1 MNNIISAYQS
11 DDDDDD
17 ETNLLSIAS
26 STPAL
31 TQSCTG
37 VNSTVSTSNDT
48 STGST
53 SNNASTGPTS
63 NNATRGY
70 VAKRKRKHVI
80 TDLQCVE
87 SKTSKNDEILH
98 MLSFYD
104 GKSKIKVC
112 SDAYLVPRKKL
123 INFKEHTAPV
133 TSLDWHIHDHR
144 LLLSSSMDHSV
155 RVWDPF
161 MQECCV
167 ANYKPLNAAVQ
178 VSKWVNSH
186 TAVCGGYSN
195 EAVHVDLN
203 TLQNI
208 LTMKQDSFV
217 TAIKVHPTNRN
228 DVIIGTYKSHVQSWD
243 IRSGKAVNT
252 YKGTDGQILDLEF
265 LAGNVEMVASADV
278 VKKNSS
284 SETVVVWDYRSAVV
298 RSNQIYQEPY
308 TCPSLCA
315 HPYEHSFVAQSN
327 ANYAVIFSARR
338 PYKLNKYKRFEG
350 HKVMGYRIAV
360 DISPC
365 GSLLCSGDANGQVYF
380 YNYKTSKV
388 LSAFTAYNRSACVAC
403 KFNPGL
409 SSCIATCS
417 WDGQVTV
424 W

>member
-1 MNNIISAYQS
+1 MNSIIFAYQS
-11 DDDDDD
+11 DDDDIDD
-17 ETNLLSIAS
+17 DGTNILSTAS
-26 STPAL
+26 STMILSQP
-31 TQSCTG
+31 CTN
-37 VNSTVSTSNDT
+37 VKTSI
-48 STGST
+48 GST
-53 SNNASTGPTS
+53 SNV
-63 NNATRGY
+63 NNTTMGY
-70 VAKRKRKHVI
+70 VSKRKRKHEVA
-80 TDLQCVE
+80 DLQC
-87 SKTSKNDEILH
+87 KTLKVDDSLH
-98 MLSFYD
+98 TLSFYD
-104 GKSKIKVC
+104 GESNIKAC
-112 SDAYLVPRKKL
+112 SDAYIVPRKKL
-123 INFKEHTAPV
+123 ISFKEHTAPV

-178 VSKWVNSH
+178 VSKWVCGH

-195 EAVHVDLN
+195 EAVYMDMN
-203 TLQNI
+203 TLQNV

-228 DVIIGTYKSHVQSWD
+228 DVVIGTYRSHVHLWD
-243 IRSGKAVNT
+243 IRSGKMVST
-252 YKGTDGQILDLEF
+252 YNGTDGQILDLEF
-265 LAGNVEMVASADV
+265 LTDNSEMVASADV

-284 SETVVVWDYRSAVV
+284 SETIVVWDYRSAVI
-298 RSNQIYQEPY
+298 RSNQVYQEPY

-327 ANYAVIFSARR
+327 GNYAVIFSARK

-350 HKVMGYRIAV
+350 HKVMGYRVAV

-365 GSLLCSGDANGQVYF
+365 GSLFCSGDANGRFFF

-388 LSAFTAYNRSACVAC
+388 LSAHDAYNRSACVGC

-417 WDGQVTV
+417 WDGQVTI

>member
-1 MNNIISAYQS
+1 MNAICSAYQS

-17 ETNLLSIAS
+17 DDEAGLLSTTNHTA
-26 STPAL
+26 AL
-31 TQSCTG
+31 PKPHTYM
-37 VNSTVSTSNDT
+37 NT
-48 STGST
+48 STGTTSST
-53 SNNASTGPTS
+53 NNTTI
-63 NNATRGY
+63 GY
-70 VAKRKRKHVI
+70 MSKRKRKHMA
-80 TDLQCVE
+80 TDSQHDNKILKV
-87 SKTSKNDEILH
+87 DEVLH

-104 GKSKIKVC
+104 GESKTNVC
-112 SDAYLVPRKKL
+112 SDTYLAPRKKL
-123 INFKEHTAPV
+123 ISFKEHIAPV
-133 TSLDWHIHDHR
+133 TSLDWHVHDHR

-161 MQECCV
+161 MQQCCV
-167 ANYKPLNAAVQ
+167 ANHKPLNAAVQ
-178 VSKWVNSH
+178 VSRWVSSH

-195 EAVHVDLN
+195 TAVYTDMN

-228 DVIIGTYKSHVQSWD
+228 DIVIGTYKSHVQSWD
-243 IRSGKAVNT
+243 IRSGKVVNT
-252 YKGTDGQILDLEF
+252 FNGTDGQILDLEF
-265 LAGNVEMVASADV
+265 LTNNVEMVASADV

-284 SETVVVWDYRSAVV
+284 SETVVVWDYRSTVV
-298 RSNQIYQEPY
+298 RSDQVYQEPY
-308 TCPSLCA
+308 TCPSLRA
-315 HPYEHSFVAQSN
+315 HPYENSFVAQSN

-350 HKVMGYRIAV
+350 HKVMGYRIAI

-365 GSLLCSGDANGQVYF
+365 GSLLCSGDTNGQLF
-380 YNYKTSKV
+380 CYNYKTSKV
-388 LSAFTAYNRSACVAC
+388 LSAYSAYNSSPCVGC

-417 WDGQVTV
+417 WDGQVTI

>member
-11 DDDDDD
+11 DDDE
-17 ETNLLSIAS
+17 ETNVLSTA
-26 STPAL
+26 
-31 TQSCTG
+31 
-37 VNSTVSTSNDT
+37 NSTVALSQPHAGVT
-48 STGST
+48 
-53 SNNASTGPTS
+53 TGPTS
-63 NNATRGY
+63 NNTTRGY
-70 VAKRKRKHVI
+70 VSKRKRKHMS
-80 TDLQCVE
+80 TDIQCNE
-87 SKTSKNDEILH
+87 SKIPKADEIPH
-98 MLSFYD
+98 ILSFYD
-104 GKSKIKVC
+104 GESKIKVF
-112 SDAYLVPRKKL
+112 SAGTYLVPRKKL
-123 INFKEHTAPV
+123 INFKEHTGPV

-178 VSKWVNSH
+178 VSKWVSGH
-186 TAVCGGYSN
+186 TAVCGGYSS
-195 EAVHVDLN
+195 EAVYMDMN
-203 TLQNI
+203 TLQNV
-208 LTMKQDSFV
+208 LTMKQDSYV

-228 DVIIGTYKSHVQSWD
+228 DVVIGTYKSHVHSWD
-243 IRSGKAVNT
+243 VRSGKKVNT
-252 YKGTDGQILDLEF
+252 YKGTDGQVLDLEF
-265 LAGNVEMVASADV
+265 LTDNVEMVASADV

-284 SETVVVWDYRSAVV
+284 SETVVVWDYQAAVV

-350 HKVMGYRIAV
+350 HRVLGYRIGV

-365 GSLLCSGDANGQVYF
+365 GSLLCSGDANGCIFF

-388 LSAFTAYNRSACVAC
+388 LSAHSAYNRSPCVGC

>member
-11 DDDDDD
+11 DDDDD
-17 ETNLLSIAS
+17 ETNLSSLNTTS
-26 STPAL
+26 STTILPKPYANVL
-31 TQSCTG
+31 
-37 VNSTVSTSNDT
+37 
-48 STGST
+48 
-53 SNNASTGPTS
+53 NASTSP
-63 NNATRGY
+63 TRGY
-70 VAKRKRKHVI
+70 VSNRKRKNV
-80 TDLQCVE
+80 TADLQRE
-87 SKTSKNDEILH
+87 SKVPKGDKILYT
-98 MLSFYD
+98 LSFYD
-104 GKSKIKVC
+104 NESKIKDC
-112 SDAYLVPRKKL
+112 SDAYWVPKRKL

-178 VSKWVNSH
+178 VSKWVSGH
-186 TAVCGGYSN
+186 TAVCGGYNS
-195 EAVHVDLN
+195 ETVYMDMN

-208 LTMKQDSFV
+208 LTMKHDSFV

-228 DVIIGTYKSHVQSWD
+228 DVIVGTYKSQIHSWD
-243 IRSGKAVNT
+243 IRSGKMVNT

-265 LAGNVEMVASADV
+265 LADNVEMVASADV

-284 SETVVVWDYRSAVV
+284 SETIVVWDYRSAVV
-298 RSNQIYQEPY
+298 RSNQVYQEPY
-308 TCPSLCA
+308 TCPSLCS

-338 PYKLNKYKRFEG
+338 PYKLNKFKRFEG
-350 HKVMGYRIAV
+350 HKVMGYRVAV

-365 GSLLCSGDANGQVYF
+365 GGLLCSGDANGQLFF

-388 LSAFTAYNRSACVAC
+388 LSAHNAYARSPCVGC
-403 KFNPGL
+403 KFNPGV